1 MICKC
6 LDMVK
11 NMIVNPTRI
20 MLASGLLV
28 IIVVF
33 IIMLVNRKR
42 VIKMVSKE
50 GFETPRAVC
59 SMYYTNWCGYSKRAL
74 PEYKKL
80 INTHHGKKING
91 VSISIKKIDC
101 EKKEGLCKEN
111 NIKGYPTIILSQ
123 GNKKHTY
130 KGERTHKS
138 MKEWLEG
145 IL

>member
-1 MICKC
+1 
-6 LDMVK
+6 MVK

-91 VSISIKKIDC
+91 VSVIVEKIDC
-101 EKKEGLCKEN
+101 EKEKELCKEN
-111 NIKGYPTIILSQ
+111 NIKGYPTIKLFY
-123 GNKKHTY
+123 NDKKHTY
-130 KGERTHKS
+130 KGDRNFHHLK
-138 MKEWLEG
+138 KWLES
-145 IL
+145 LLYSV